1 MRFPRRFAVAALLPL
16 AACAATASTPAPGS
30 AVAPSVA
37 ADTSRVYD
45 GAQVDQKARLLNQRE
60 VANVLHARYP
70 ARLRESG
77 WRGEVLVRA
86 VVDENG
92 VVTSHEI
99 LRRSGDRQV
108 DAGALAALRTMRFHP
123 AQHQGRRVR
132 VAIELPITIAP
143 GPS

>member
-1 MRFPRRFAVAALLPL
+1 MIRQLFPAAMLL
-16 AACAATASTPAPGS
+16 AACAAPSTPPAPAPGS

-45 GAQVDQKARLLNQRE
+45 GAEVDQKARLVNQRE
-60 VANVLHARYP
+60 VANVLYARYP

-92 VVTSHEI
+92 VITSHEI
-99 LRRSGDRQV
+99 LRRSGDREV

-132 VAIELPITIAP
+132 VAIDLPITIAP